1 MRRIAAVARNTFRE
15 AARNKVMYS
24 LLFFALA
31 LIVSALALGELS
43 VHEERRMVRDVG
55 LSGIDVFSVL
65 IAIFVGVNL
74 LYKELALKTVYT
86 ILPKSIARWEFVL
99 GKWLGVM
106 ATLVVQIAVMGA
118 VLALTL
124 LAQGGGSGGE
134 GGDGTMVRAAL
145 DSALP
150 KALWLFLMNV
160 AIVTSVAMFFSAFSS
175 PFLSGLFSL
184 GVFVVGRQVPDLRQV
199 AARIGG
205 GLGMALDALAA
216 VLPNLHLF
224 VPSGTIVGSQHVSVH
239 GQFVGAG
246 YLGSVTAYALGYSAL
261 VLGLAMLIFRR
272 RDFV

>member
-1 MRRIAAVARNTFRE
+1 MRRILAVARNTFRE

-24 LLFFALA
+24 LLLFAII

-43 VHEERRMVRDVG
+43 VNEEQRMIRDVG
-55 LSGIDVFSVL
+55 LFGIDIFSVL

-86 ILPKSIARWEFVL
+86 ILPKPIARWEFVL

-106 ATLVVQIAVMGA
+106 ATLVAQIAVMGA
-118 VLALTL
+118 VLFLTL
-124 LAQGGGSGGE
+124 LLSGSE
-134 GGDGTMVRAAL
+134 GAAGADALGTAI
-145 DSALP
+145 P

-160 AIVTSVAMFFSAFSS
+160 TIVTSVATLFSAFTS

-184 GVFVVGRQVPDLRQV
+184 GVFVVGRQVPDLKQL

-205 GLGMALDALAA
+205 GLGRLLGGMTRI
-216 VLPNLHLF
+216 LPNLHLF
-224 VPSGTIVGSQHVSVH
+224 TPSGTIVGAEHVSVH
-239 GQFVGAG
+239 AQFVGAA
-246 YLGSVTAYALGYSAL
+246 YLGSETVYALCYSAL
-261 VLGLAMLIFRR
+261 ELGLAIIVFRR

>member
-1 MRRIAAVARNTFRE
+1 MRRIVAVARNTFRE

-24 LLFFALA
+24 LVLFAII

-43 VHEERRMVRDVG
+43 VHEERRMIRDVG
-55 LSGIDVFSVL
+55 LFGIDVFSVL

-74 LYKELALKTVYT
+74 LYKELSLKTVYT
-86 ILPKSIARWEFVL
+86 ILPKPIARWEFVL
-99 GKWLGVM
+99 GKWVGVM
-106 ATLVVQIAVMGA
+106 ATLVAQIAVMGL
-118 VLALTL
+118 VLAATL
-124 LAQGGGSGGE
+124 LVAEGGSGGS
-134 GGDGTMVRAAL
+134 GGGVDAIL

-160 AIVTSVAMFFSAFSS
+160 TIVTAVAMLFSAFST

-184 GVFVVGRQVPDLRQV
+184 GVFLVGRQVPDLQQL

-205 GLGMALDALAA
+205 TSGDVLQGLTRL
-216 VLPNLHLF
+216 LPNLHLF
-224 VPSGTIVGSQHVSVH
+224 TPSGTIVGAERVSVH
-239 GQFVGAG
+239 GQFVGAA
-246 YLGSVTAYALGYSAL
+246 YLGSVTAYALCYAAL